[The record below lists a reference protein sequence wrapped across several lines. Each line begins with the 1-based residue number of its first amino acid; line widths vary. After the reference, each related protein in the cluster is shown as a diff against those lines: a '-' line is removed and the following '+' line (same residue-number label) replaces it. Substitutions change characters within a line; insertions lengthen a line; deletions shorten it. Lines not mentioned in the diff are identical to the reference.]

1 VNPIFVIVVKSST
14 SEPTIHA
21 QRFADHASE
30 GRSIL
35 SDCFLGADSIWQ
47 LWKSTSLI
55 WRYLAEEISKRETEY
70 TVDPREKDYDRII
83 FFFMGLITLG
93 VPVAISVLILI
104 WF

>member
-1 VNPIFVIVVKSST
+1 
-14 SEPTIHA
+14 
-21 QRFADHASE
+21 
-30 GRSIL
+30 
-35 SDCFLGADSIWQ
+35 
-47 LWKSTSLI
+47 LI

-93 VPVAISVLILI
+93 VPVAISVLIFV